1 MRTLLLS
8 LALLGASAA
17 HAGVLS
23 FDDLPPGSYRA
34 MPASYQGFGFSGWFH
49 SDYEYPDGDPSTPWS
64 PYQPASGMRNIFTN
78 FADPSDPAAQ
88 LATLGPVISAAEDF
102 VFDGAH
108 VSGYSPVSFVLFLD
122 GVEVHRSA
130 TLPLAPGVDGNH
142 AFLASGYAG
151 RVDGVAVHG
160 VQGYYALDDF
170 SFSAVSAVPEPGSLG
185 LLGAGLGLLAW
196 RMRRRAKQP
205 APDEQIRAEV
215 QVRAQ
220 NGKA

>member
-1 MRTLLLS
+1 MKTLLLS
-8 LALLGASAA
+8 LALLGASTA

-23 FDDLPPGSYRA
+23 FDDLPPGSTRA

-64 PYQPASGMRNIFTN
+64 PYQPASGMRNIFTD
-78 FADPSDPAAQ
+78 FADPSDPEAQ
-88 LATLGPVISAAEDF
+88 FATLGPVISAVEDF

-130 TLPLAPGVDGNH
+130 TLPLAPGADGTH

-151 RVDGVAVHG
+151 RVDAVAVHG

-185 LLGAGLGLLAW
+185 LMGAGLGLLAW
-196 RMRRRAKQP
+196 RLRRRAP
-205 APDEQIRAEV
+205 
-215 QVRAQ
+215 
-220 NGKA
+220 